1 MPLQESRKIHT
12 LSMVPKFLDG
22 SANSFNEV
30 KIEFEPSEFSDK
42 AGWLGLLDDAVEPE
56 RFLTPNNSK
65 EKSGKFSNSNQK
77 LEPDNLPVA
86 QFSLTMADY
95 RHFYER
101 SKYTF
106 FTLLSDFGGFNEAV
120 MLLPAQIMS
129 FYASRML
136 SKSIAH

>member
-1 MPLQESRKIHT
+1 M
-12 LSMVPKFLDG
+12 
-22 SANSFNEV
+22 
-30 KIEFEPSEFSDK
+30 
-42 AGWLGLLDDAVEPE
+42 
-56 RFLTPNNSK
+56 TPNTLK

-77 LEPDNLPVA
+77 LEPDNLPFA
-86 QFSLTMADY
+86 HFRLLMAEK

-106 FTLLSDFGGFNEAV
+106 FTLLSDFGGFKEAV